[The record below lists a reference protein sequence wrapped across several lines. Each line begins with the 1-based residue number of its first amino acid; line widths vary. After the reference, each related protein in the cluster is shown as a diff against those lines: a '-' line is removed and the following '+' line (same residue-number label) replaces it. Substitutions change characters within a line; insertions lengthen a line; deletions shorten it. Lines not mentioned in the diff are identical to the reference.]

1 MNRQTI
7 MEIDTNAFKY
17 NVNLIKEIAGEN
29 IEIMPVIKANGY
41 GTYVNKKI
49 DLIRDFSIVATAIVD
64 EAIELRNVGFRN
76 EIFVLN
82 EPAAEDIENI
92 LEYNVSVGVCDIN
105 FIENLAKR
113 AMEQNKKA
121 VVHLEI
127 ETGMGRTGVFVKD
140 LDYFLN
146 RLEEINNTY
155 NNSIVVEGIYTHF
168 SVADS
173 KDENNIDYTKN
184 QIRIIEE
191 ATKIIKERIN
201 TIKYVHCSASSGL
214 LNYINKEEENNNE
227 DRKIFNLVR
236 PGIILY
242 GYEPY
247 EGAFK
252 YTLKNEERTYNF
264 KPISKLKTKIVYL
277 KEVDEN
283 QSISYGRKF
292 ISDKKMKIATIGIGY
307 ADGYRR
313 SFTNKGKVF
322 INGMV
327 CNVIGTVC
335 MDSCM
340 VDVTELGDNVHV
352 GDVVYIW
359 DNENVKLEDLANIDN
374 TINYEIIS
382 CISDRVRRE
391 FV

>member
-7 MEIDTNAFKY
+7 MEVDTNAFKH
-17 NVNLIKEIAGEN
+17 NVNLIKEIVGEN

-41 GTYVNKKI
+41 GTYVNKNLN
-49 DLIRDFSIVATAIVD
+49 LIKDFSIVATAIVD
-64 EAIELRNVGFRN
+64 EAIEIRNVGFNN

-82 EPAAEDIENI
+82 EPAVEDIENI

-105 FIENLAKR
+105 FVEELARMAMNL
-113 AMEQNKKA
+113 NKKA
-121 VVHLEI
+121 IIHLEI
-127 ETGMGRTGVFVKD
+127 ETGMGRTGIFVKD
-140 LDYFLN
+140 LVNFLN
-146 RLEEINNTY
+146 RLEEINTKY
-155 NNSIVVEGIYTHF
+155 NNTIVVEGIYTHF

-173 KDENNIDYTKN
+173 KDEANINYTKN
-184 QIRIIEE
+184 QIKIIEE
-191 ATKIIKERIN
+191 ASKIIKERIN
-201 TIKYVHCSASSGL
+201 TIKYIHCSASSGI
-214 LNYINKEEENNNE
+214 LNYINREEENNNE

-247 EGAFK
+247 EEAFK
-252 YTLKNEERTYNF
+252 YSLKNEERTYDF

-277 KEVDEN
+277 KEADEN

-322 INGMV
+322 INGML

-340 VDVTELGDNVHV
+340 VDVTPLGDNVHV
-352 GDVVYIW
+352 GDIAYIW
-359 DNENVKLEDLANIDN
+359 DNEHVMLEDLANIDN

-391 FV
+391 FI

>member
-7 MEIDTNAFKY
+7 MEVDANAFRD
-17 NVNLIKEIAGEN
+17 NVSLIKEIVGEN

-41 GTYVNKKI
+41 GTYVNKRL
-49 DLIRDFSIVATAIVD
+49 DLIKDFSVVATAIVD
-64 EAIELRNVGFRN
+64 EAIKLRSIGFSN

-82 EPAAEDIENI
+82 EPAVEDIENI

-105 FIENLAKR
+105 FVEELARMAMNL
-113 AMEQNKKA
+113 NKKA
-121 VVHLEI
+121 IIHLEI
-127 ETGMGRTGVFVKD
+127 ETGMGRTGIFVKD

-146 RLEEINNTY
+146 RLDEINKTY
-155 NNSIVVEGIYTHF
+155 NNFIVVEGIYTHF

-173 KDENNIDYTKN
+173 KEEENINYTNN
-184 QIRIIEE
+184 QIKIIEE
-191 ATKIIKERIN
+191 ANRIIKERIN
-201 TIKYVHCSASSGL
+201 TIKYIHCSASSGI
-214 LNYINKEEENNNE
+214 LNYINREEENKNE

-247 EGAFK
+247 ENAFK
-252 YTLKNEERTYNF
+252 YTLNNEKRVYNF
-264 KPISKLKTKIVYL
+264 KPISKLKTKILFL

-313 SFTNKGKVF
+313 SFSNKGKVL
-322 INGMV
+322 INGKV

-352 GDVVYIW
+352 GDVAYIW
-359 DNENVKLEDLANIDN
+359 ENENIKLEDLANIDN

-382 CISDRVRRE
+382 GISDRVRRE
-391 FV
+391 FI